1 MTVTVSDEKD
11 DDAYKLKD
19 FMRKQGAKFIKEQ
32 LGTYISDLR
41 QGKAPKTQSHINVS
55 RFIVELRL

>member
-41 QGKAPKTQSHINVS
+41 QGKAPKTQSHI
-55 RFIVELRL
+55 